1 MKEQVELL
9 ASATDNEFLEAFA
22 KKVELVDVLAITDP
36 NALLIES
43 TQLSER
49 IEKDELVIKY
59 KLSNGKL
66 ITVSNRVKNKLF
78 QEIFFSFQL

>member
-1 MKEQVELL
+1 MKEQVDLL
-9 ASATDNEFLEAFA
+9 ANATDNEFLEAFA
-22 KKVELVDVLAITDP
+22 KKVELVDVLDITDP

-49 IEKDELVIKY
+49 IEKDGLAIKY

-66 ITVSNRVKNKLF
+66 ITVSNRVKNKT
-78 QEIFFSFQL
+78 FSRA